1 MILLLLNE
9 YLSYA
14 DAYDLGAE
22 WFTDEYNYIINLVNK
37 KARELGLPQVSVER
51 LHPLLEETIE
61 DFKNQ
66 LQELEAE
73 TVKPDDIIIRAGL
86 TAWLITHVLAGQVT
100 IEVAEQSDVELIAWV
115 TSGDTKVCDI
125 CEANEGTHPLNELP
139 EFPAHIGCRC
149 HLELVI

>member
-1 MILLLLNE
+1 MALINNA
-9 YLSYA
+9 LSYA
-14 DAYDLGAE
+14 DAYDIGAE
-22 WFTDEYNYIINLVNK
+22 WFEEEYLTIINTINK
-37 KARELGLPQVSVER
+37 KAEELDLSPVSVER

-73 TVKPDDIIIRAGL
+73 TVKPDDIIIRVGL

>member
-1 MILLLLNE
+1 LALINNA
-9 YLSYA
+9 LSYA
-14 DAYDLGAE
+14 DAYDIGAE
-22 WFTDEYNYIINLVNK
+22 WFEEEYLTIINTINK
-37 KARELGLPQVSVER
+37 KAEELDLSPVSVER

-125 CEANEGTHPLNELP
+125 CEANEGVYELNELP
-139 EFPAHIGCRC
+139 EYPAHVACRC
-149 HLELVI
+149 WLELIR

>member
-1 MILLLLNE
+1 MALINNA
-9 YLSYA
+9 LSYA
-14 DAYDLGAE
+14 DAYDIGAE
-22 WFTDEYNYIINLVNK
+22 WFEEEYLTIINTINK
-37 KARELGLPQVSVER
+37 KAEELDLSPVSVER

-125 CEANEGTHPLNELP
+125 CEANEGTHPLNELL
-139 EFPAHIGCRC
+139 EFPAHVACRC
-149 HLELVI
+149 WLELIR